1 MQTANQ
7 NAINDLTNKI
17 GAEALKRMSDWEIIA
32 RASVTAFQKL
42 KNRMQLDKMI
52 HSYAKDFAS
61 AIDGDIFDNDKID
74 HAIKSSQ
81 IMTDLHE
88 YANRVATYRLE
99 ATKDV
104 KEIRSGD
111 FDTVPYE
118 EKGMTNIEEMKELR
132 LTAALNAHKKKARI
146 FEREF
151 IALSRRYD
159 SVVTNG
165 WNVLGFE

>member
-1 MQTANQ
+1 
-7 NAINDLTNKI
+7 
-17 GAEALKRMSDWEIIA
+17 
-32 RASVTAFQKL
+32 
-42 KNRMQLDKMI
+42 
-52 HSYAKDFAS
+52 
-61 AIDGDIFDNDKID
+61 
-74 HAIKSSQ
+74 
-81 IMTDLHE
+81 MTDLHE

>member
-111 FDTVPYE
+111 FATEPYE
-118 EKGMTNIEEMKELR
+118 EKGMTSLEEMKVAR

-151 IALSRRYD
+151 KTLLHRYED
-159 SVVTNG
+159 IKRQGNE
-165 WNVLGFE
+165 VLGTE